1 MNGRVSPGTIDIG
14 PVIDIL
20 VVAVIGGLRHPVG
33 PFIGAILFVLMK
45 NFAVDLI
52 SPERFNTLIGL
63 IFLVIVLVSPDGLLG
78 LWRLTSDRMKAG
90 NLGRQWGGN
99 SWRNNGK

>member
-1 MNGRVSPGTIDIG
+1 
-14 PVIDIL
+14 
-20 VVAVIGGLRHPVG
+20 LRHPIG

-45 NFAVDLI
+45 NFAIDLI

-78 LWRLTSDRMKAG
+78 LWRMASDRLKAAGMQG
-90 NLGRQWGGN
+90 NAGRQWGNN